1 MTGARKIVEKKGG
14 KSKFQV
20 PKKVALPE
28 VQGGALP
35 LIPIFAG
42 LSALGAL
49 TGGIS
54 GVAKALYDVK
64 TAKNQL
70 EEATRH
76 NKAMESLAM
85 GKGLYLKPY
94 KSGSGLCI
102 HNEFKKKNFDK
113 TTEST
118 AN

>member
-1 MTGARKIVEKKGG
+1 MKRGG

-20 PKKVALPE
+20 PTKLVLPE

-54 GVAKALYDVK
+54 RIAKALYDVK
-64 TAKNQL
+64 TAKHQL
-70 EEATRH
+70 EETTKH
-76 NKAMESLAM
+76 NKKMESLAM

-94 KSGSGLCI
+94 KSGSGFCI
-102 HNEFKKKNFDK
+102 HSELKAKKTLINLPI
-113 TTEST
+113 
-118 AN
+118 